1 MKQGTVKAKNMDS
14 YYEWLSELSFD
25 DGKKVSSK
33 MEEAIKAH
41 HPEKLTTARH
51 SMILAEKRASH
62 LFDMEGGWAS
72 HPETETPGYKWP
84 RHIAKR
90 IEEFQQLF
98 GFAQTFG
105 QEVQAAEWQEE
116 YAIIYIGNPQASLFV
131 VDPSKYLEFLPARS
145 YEDISP
151 AELKAQLL
159 PDAQVCPSRFRGQ

>member
-62 LFDMEGGWAS
+62 LFDM
-72 HPETETPGYKWP
+72 
-84 RHIAKR
+84 
-90 IEEFQQLF
+90 
-98 GFAQTFG
+98 
-105 QEVQAAEWQEE
+105 
-116 YAIIYIGNPQASLFV
+116 
-131 VDPSKYLEFLPARS
+131 
-145 YEDISP
+145 
-151 AELKAQLL
+151 
-159 PDAQVCPSRFRGQ
+159 